1 MVGTDVTV
9 CAVVKAD
16 AYGHGSP
23 DCARALEAEGAR
35 WLGVTSTDEGV
46 IVRDAG
52 ARSRVLLMSGFWR
65 GEERD
70 VLAQDLTPMVWD
82 PAQIEALDRAAV
94 AAGLTTVPVH
104 LKLDTGMGRLGATQQ
119 GPSGCVEGI
128 GPCFAASPRRSS
140 FPSCVIRCSGCHSE

>member
-1 MVGTDVTV
+1 MIVDGVEEKKRRLYTRPTWVEVSLSTLRQNFRAIQNMVGTDVTV

-52 ARSRVLLMSGFWR
+52 ARF
-65 GEERD
+65 
-70 VLAQDLTPMVWD
+70 
-82 PAQIEALDRAAV
+82 RAF
-94 AAGLTTVPVH
+94 
-104 LKLDTGMGRLGATQQ
+104 
-119 GPSGCVEGI
+119 C
-128 GPCFAASPRRSS
+128 
-140 FPSCVIRCSGCHSE
+140 

>member
-1 MVGTDVTV
+1 MTV

-82 PAQIEALDRAAV
+82 PVSDRSAGSCRSRRWTHHCSRAFEA
-94 AAGLTTVPVH
+94 
-104 LKLDTGMGRLGATQQ
+104 
-119 GPSGCVEGI
+119 
-128 GPCFAASPRRSS
+128 
-140 FPSCVIRCSGCHSE
+140 